1 MDLRTRLENEIEQE
15 LSAKR
20 SISLDHLLQMIETG
34 QAEEAADALIFFA
47 APSDLGQHLQTLTK
61 MLDSRFAGGSA
72 ELRKRCLS
80 FLSHLI
86 LGLNSLLPLW
96 NLQNGELHANDALT
110 GAEIKAEAQA
120 HRHTLDEWESLA
132 PSAAN
137 NLLREWQRHARA
149 RFTAE
154 QAAEPEGLAERLVGA
169 SIGEY
174 LDNMA
179 AAVQQSHSAK
189 MAELLL
195 DGHGRTELGNDY
207 AAFLKYT
214 MYLGAS
220 FVTTN
225 PVLVG
230 IAWDADPD
238 HWDPVMDELVS
249 ANSEAGP
256 EALARLAT
264 LEVVL
269 ANMRLLRP
277 IFLLTKGRMGC
288 VSLQVNPKRHG
299 DADGMIADATT
310 IYQDLRARLDGGV
323 PNVVF
328 KLPGTIAGLE
338 ACRTLTAQGI
348 GVNITVNFGLF
359 QQLPFAE
366 AIHEGQAIISTVTEM
381 NGRLAY
387 PVRDELLEKLPEL
400 AAHGIS
406 EGDAREA
413 AAWSAVAVVKKLTG
427 LLAAKGYDGNHIKT
441 LVASLRI
448 YKDGAGYERLPS
460 PYPDITENLGVSIIT
475 VFPNVRH
482 AFDLESEMELNP
494 GQVVEPVPQR
504 VLDVLA
510 HSEIFKQA
518 YYVAD
523 TSWVEQE
530 DERFRPSNP
539 LTLEKEKAVV
549 AWPPI
554 YDTLTQ
560 FADGYDRFVQRLLSR
575 RGS

>member
-15 LSAKR
+15 LSTKR

-47 APSDLGQHLQTLTK
+47 APSDLGQHLQTLTR
-61 MLDSRFAGGSA
+61 MLDSRFAGGGP
-72 ELRKRCLS
+72 ELRGYCLS

-86 LGLNSLLPLW
+86 LGLNSLMTRW
-96 NLQNGELHANDALT
+96 NLQNSELHGNSALT
-110 GAEIKAEAQA
+110 RAQIKAEAQA
-120 HRHTLDEWESLA
+120 RRNTLDRWESLA

-137 NLLREWQRHARA
+137 GLLKEWQRQARA

-154 QAAEPEGLAERLVGA
+154 QAADPESLAAELVGA
-169 SIGEY
+169 SIGHY

-179 AAVQQSHSAK
+179 AAVQRSHSAK

-277 IFLLTKGRMGC
+277 IFLLKKGSMGC

-299 DADGMIADATT
+299 EADAMIADATA
-310 IYQDLRARLDGGV
+310 IYQDLRARLEGGV

-328 KLPGTIAGLE
+328 KLPGTLAGLE

-366 AIHEGQAIISTVTEM
+366 AIHNGQAIISTVTEM

-387 PVRDELLEKLPEL
+387 PVRDELLEKLP
-400 AAHGIS
+400 
-406 EGDAREA
+406 
-413 AAWSAVAVVKKLTG
+413 
-427 LLAAKGYDGNHIKT
+427 
-441 LVASLRI
+441 
-448 YKDGAGYERLPS
+448 
-460 PYPDITENLGVSIIT
+460 
-475 VFPNVRH
+475 
-482 AFDLESEMELNP
+482 
-494 GQVVEPVPQR
+494 
-504 VLDVLA
+504 
-510 HSEIFKQA
+510 
-518 YYVAD
+518 
-523 TSWVEQE
+523 
-530 DERFRPSNP
+530 
-539 LTLEKEKAVV
+539 
-549 AWPPI
+549 
-554 YDTLTQ
+554 
-560 FADGYDRFVQRLLSR
+560 
-575 RGS
+575 